1 MESQQQPASTLRQI
15 LVPLDSKI
23 TARNTIETAFVIA
36 KSLNSHVKVLLIG
49 KDPTRD
55 ENKYPPNVIDMEPP
69 EGTLRVRRDEEIA
82 RQRWQEIRRI
92 VDGACAR
99 HHCQEASPSALS
111 ATIATETGNPATVIG
126 RHGRLSDL
134 IVFPKP
140 TLTTR
145 MSSSVRCSS
154 ALFETGRPIVVTPSA
169 SGPGF
174 GRRIAIAW
182 DNTIE
187 ASRAVAAAL
196 PFLRRAE
203 AVVVLMAEEAETSAR
218 PAGDILEYLA
228 THGIDAETR
237 TIQHSTNQ
245 PVGGRRLLE
254 ECTAIRADLLVAG
267 APRRK
272 RGRDRALDK
281 ATLEIVEGTAIP
293 VLMAR

>member
-1 MESQQQPASTLRQI
+1 MESQQQPSSTLRQI

-23 TARNTIETAFVIA
+23 AAKHTIETAFVIA
-36 KSLNSHVKVLLIG
+36 KTLSSHVKVLLIG
-49 KDPTRD
+49 EDPTRD
-55 ENKYPPNVIDMEPP
+55 EDKYPPNVIDMEPP
-69 EGTLRVRRDEEIA
+69 EGTVRIRRDEEIA

-99 HHCQEASPSALS
+99 HRCQEASPLKLS
-111 ATIATETGNPATVIG
+111 ATIATETGSPAAVIG
-126 RHGRLSDL
+126 RYGRLSDL

-154 ALFETGRPIVVTPSA
+154 ALFETGRPVVVTPSA
-169 SGPGF
+169 SDGGF

-203 AVVVLMAEEAETSAR
+203 AVAVLMAEETESPAR
-218 PAGDILEYLA
+218 SAGDILDYLA
-228 THGIDAETR
+228 THGIAAETR
-237 TIQHSTNQ
+237 IIRRSTTQ

-267 APRRK
+267 APRRR

>member
-1 MESQQQPASTLRQI
+1 
-15 LVPLDSKI
+15 
-23 TARNTIETAFVIA
+23 
-36 KSLNSHVKVLLIG
+36 
-49 KDPTRD
+49 
-55 ENKYPPNVIDMEPP
+55 
-69 EGTLRVRRDEEIA
+69 
-82 RQRWQEIRRI
+82 
-92 VDGACAR
+92 
-99 HHCQEASPSALS
+99 
-111 ATIATETGNPATVIG
+111 
-126 RHGRLSDL
+126 
-134 IVFPKP
+134 
-140 TLTTR
+140 
-145 MSSSVRCSS
+145 
-154 ALFETGRPIVVTPSA
+154 
-169 SGPGF
+169 
-174 GRRIAIAW
+174 
-182 DNTIE
+182 
-187 ASRAVAAAL
+187 VAAAL

>member
-1 MESQQQPASTLRQI
+1 MESQHQPSTTLRQI

-23 TARNTIETAFVIA
+23 AARHTIETAFAIA
-36 KSLNSHVKVLLIG
+36 KTLSSHVKVLLIG
-49 KDPTRD
+49 EDPTRD
-55 ENKYPPNVIDMEPP
+55 EDKYPPNVVDMAPP
-69 EGTLRVRRDEEIA
+69 EGTVRIRGDEEIA

-99 HHCQEASPSALS
+99 HHCQEASSSKLS
-111 ATIATETGNPATVIG
+111 ATIATETGAPAAVIG

-134 IVFPKP
+134 IVFAKP

-169 SGPGF
+169 SGDGF

-182 DNTIE
+182 DHTIE

-203 AVVVLMAEEAETSAR
+203 TVTVLVAEEAEAPAPSAD
-218 PAGDILEYLA
+218 DIIEYLA
-228 THGIDAETR
+228 THGISAETR
-237 TIQHSTNQ
+237 IIRRSRNQ

-254 ECTAIRADLLVAG
+254 ECTAIQADLLVAG